1 MALLTPTLS
10 VVILCVLF
18 LFFVALP
25 RRKRA
30 SMLPPGPPRTPILG
44 NMRQMPTAEAPLVFH
59 KWAETYGDVM
69 YLEVPGQSMIILDS
83 LRAAED
89 LLDHRSLIYS
99 DRPRFPL
106 LEIFGWK
113 AALTMLPYG
122 KKFAKHRQMHQAYLN
137 RHKCADYL
145 SLQIQEAQTL
155 ANNLLSSKPSGYE
168 SCLSRFSTG
177 IIARIVAGHTI
188 RSNEDAYLSLSSSV
202 SQAVLSA
209 GVPGTTAI
217 DFFPILQHF
226 PRWFPGT
233 HYMSVAE
240 KWRPV
245 VRESYD
251 YPVQSVK
258 RERVGVDLRACMY
271 HASTYDSQE
280 SGQAKPSFILTQ
292 LQKMESWDSVMK
304 EDEDDLKGAAT
315 SSSLSIF
322 VLAMVLHPNV
332 QVKAQEELDRVIGK
346 GRLPEFGDREKL
358 PYVEC
363 VFQEIF
369 RWVPGVPLGIPHRCM
384 KDNIYRGML
393 IPAGSIVFPNIKG
406 MSLDANIYSN
416 PTTFCPERYLPKPAG
431 FAEPHFPAKFGFGR
445 RICTGQYLGDNSVWI
460 AIATILASCTITN
473 ALNEQGNK
481 IVPEGTI
488 NDTFQAIHTRMSAL
502 SNHAPLRPNS

>member
-18 LFFVALP
+18 LFFVVLS

-30 SMLPPGPPRTPILG
+30 SMLPPGPPRIPILG
-44 NMRQMPTAEAPLVFH
+44 NLRQMPTAEAPLIFH
-59 KWAETYGDVM
+59 KLAETYGDVM

-89 LLDHRSLIYS
+89 LLEHRSLIYS
-99 DRPRFPL
+99 DRPQFPL

-122 KKFAKHRQMHQAYLN
+122 RKFAKHRQMHQAYLN

-145 SLQIQEAQTL
+145 SLQLQEAQTL
-155 ANNLLSSKPSGYE
+155 TNNLLNSKPSGYE

-188 RSNEDAYLSLSSSV
+188 RSNEDAYLSLSSRV

-209 GVPGTTAI
+209 GVPGATAI

-233 HYMSVAE
+233 YYMSVAE

-245 VRESYD
+245 VQESYD

-258 RERVGVDLRACMY
+258 REM
-271 HASTYDSQE
+271 E

-292 LQKMESWDSVMK
+292 LQKMEAWDSVTK

-315 SSSLSIF
+315 SSSLSTF
-322 VLAMVLHPNV
+322 VLAMVLHPSV

-346 GRLPEFGDREKL
+346 GRLPEFSDREKL

-369 RWVPGVPLGIPHRCM
+369 RWLPGVPLGIPHRCTE
-384 KDNIYRGML
+384 DNIYRGML

-416 PTTFCPERYLPKPAG
+416 PTAFYPERYLPKPAG
-431 FAEPHFPAKFGFGR
+431 LAEPHFPAKFGFGR

-473 ALNEQGNK
+473 ALDEQGNK
-481 IVPEGTI
+481 IVPEGTS
-488 NDTFQAIHTRMSAL
+488 DTFQAIHTRTSAL
-502 SNHAPLRPNS
+502 SNHAPLRLNS